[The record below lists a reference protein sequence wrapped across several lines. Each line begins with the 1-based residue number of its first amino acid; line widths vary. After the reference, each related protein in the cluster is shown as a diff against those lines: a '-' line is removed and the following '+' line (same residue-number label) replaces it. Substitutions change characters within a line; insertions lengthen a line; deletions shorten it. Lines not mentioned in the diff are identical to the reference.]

1 MTFTTTSAA
10 WKHAEPQM
18 GNLSPTGTVG
28 VGRSIVATQ
37 PTAGAGG
44 LPSPSSPSQSQP
56 QPQTQQITKTTTAG
70 KPVPGSTLRCLD
82 DPIFDVDI
90 AHLGGG
96 GGGIGVSA
104 GGGGNTSSSSTS
116 TTTAVTARTTANDVL
131 EKARD
136 RFDRFWGGS
145 KEEHV

>member
-1 MTFTTTSAA
+1 MASAA
-10 WKHAEPQM
+10 WKHAEPKM
-18 GNLSPTGTVG
+18 GTTSPTGTAG
-28 VGRSIVATQ
+28 AGRSIVATQ

-44 LPSPSSPSQSQP
+44 LPSPPPSTLAS
-56 QPQTQQITKTTTAG
+56 TAIATGG

-90 AHLGGG
+90 GHLGGG
-96 GGGIGVSA
+96 GGGVGGVSA